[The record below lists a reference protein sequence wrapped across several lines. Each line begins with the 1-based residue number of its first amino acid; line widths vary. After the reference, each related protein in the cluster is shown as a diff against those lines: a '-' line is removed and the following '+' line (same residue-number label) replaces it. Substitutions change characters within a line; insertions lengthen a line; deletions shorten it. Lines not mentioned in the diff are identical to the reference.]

1 MRFLILLTLLLAPAL
16 AQTSQS
22 IAQQAQQNAQRTLPG
37 SVIRAVAP
45 DPLSYLASIDRRL
58 RGSGL
63 AEGMLWLGGAVLFI
77 GLIKRSYDLTLSGS
91 ELEHPKLWLV
101 AAIYASLVSTTLGGG
116 NFELRGLLQH
126 LWQNAYAWSAAR
138 FDNDIEQ
145 KVWEAQ
151 DSLLLGV
158 SRVASAAGI
167 VAIPYVTK
175 SALSAGAGLLRNP
188 SAPTVGGQVSEGMAA
203 TARAAGK
210 STFRYLGL
218 AQQSTYPLL
227 SLYALGIMLS
237 GLAVVMVCYLLPI
250 AIGFLIWGYQ
260 NLVIGCMTVFLTALL
275 TVVFLPPTMALAL
288 DVAFVQS
295 MKNVERITQNLDA
308 QVNQAAALTQQAKD
322 RLNGASQE
330 RIEACLNALNGNP
343 DALGQPVC
351 QRENSGNIWTQLGNQ
366 MGEVLRQMGNQIE
379 QSVLRPLRDI
389 ALLAIGSVVFL
400 IIGLILGG
408 ALLAQ
413 VPSLLGSIIGGGIG
427 SLSTAWQAS
436 RINLIPPRGR

>member
-1 MRFLILLTLLLAPAL
+1 MMRLLMLLTLLLAPAL
-16 AQTSQS
+16 AQTSQT
-22 IAQQAQQNAQRTLPG
+22 IAQNAQRTLPG

-58 RGSGL
+58 RTSGL

-101 AAIYASLVSTTLGGG
+101 AAIYASLLSTTLGSGS
-116 NFELRGLLQH
+116 FEVRGLLQH
-126 LWQNAYAWSAAR
+126 LWQNAYAWSATR

-145 KVWEAQ
+145 KVLEAQ
-151 DSLLLGV
+151 DSLVLGV

-175 SALSAGAGLLRNP
+175 SALSAGAGLLRSP
-188 SAPTVGGQVSEGMAA
+188 GAPVVGGQLSEGAAA
-203 TARAAGK
+203 TAPMAGK

-237 GLAVVMVCYLLPI
+237 GLAVVMVCYLLPVAI
-250 AIGFLIWGYQ
+250 AFLIWGYQ
-260 NLVIGCMTVFLTALL
+260 NLALGCMTVFLTALL
-275 TVVFLPPTMALAL
+275 TVVFLPPTMALAI

-330 RIEACLNALNGNP
+330 RIEACLNALNGDP
-343 DALGQPVC
+343 EALSQPVC
-351 QRENSGNIWTQLGNQ
+351 QRENTGNIWAQLGNQ
-366 MGEVLRQMGNQIE
+366 IGDVLRQMGNQIE

-389 ALLAIGSVVFL
+389 AILAIGSVVFL

-427 SLSTAWQAS
+427 SVSTAWQAS